1 MKYCF
6 NCGRP
11 LIDEFD
17 ECTCMNVKMTD
28 DMIKNIQNNS
38 YDLYDK
44 ERLDDLIKSKIIES
58 EKELADTISVL
69 NDLESSLKKLGSVKK
84 TITKINRLYEDEG
97 NLKKVDVGLLSSDTV
112 WKTKERY
119 YEILDEIKETI
130 NNLEQ

>member
-28 DMIKNIQNNS
+28 DMIKNIQNNI